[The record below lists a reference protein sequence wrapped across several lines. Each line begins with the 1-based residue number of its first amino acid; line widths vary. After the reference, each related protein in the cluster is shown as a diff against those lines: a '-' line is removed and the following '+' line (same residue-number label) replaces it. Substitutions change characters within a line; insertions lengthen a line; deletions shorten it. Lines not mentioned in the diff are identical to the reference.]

1 MKTSTKIIWGIVL
14 VASYFHFKD
23 EKKTTTKSEPQ
34 EQTVKMTAQEAQE
47 AQDAKD
53 FAQSLIQS
61 RGYKCDKVT
70 TFSNANF
77 SGRIDIYCDDQ
88 YRYEIT
94 KPGGRWEIKAIN

>member
-1 MKTSTKIIWGIVL
+1 MR
-14 VASYFHFKD
+14 
-23 EKKTTTKSEPQ
+23 KTTTKSEPQ
-34 EQTVKMTAQEAQE
+34 EQTVKMTAQE

-77 SGRIDIYCDDQ
+77 LVESIFI
-88 YRYEIT
+88 
-94 KPGGRWEIKAIN
+94 AMINIGMKSPSTAVVGK

>member
-47 AQDAKD
+47 AQEAQDAKD

-61 RGYKCDKVT
+61 RGYKCDKVM
-70 TFSNANF
+70 NRH
-77 SGRIDIYCDDQ
+77 G
-88 YRYEIT
+88 
-94 KPGGRWEIKAIN
+94 